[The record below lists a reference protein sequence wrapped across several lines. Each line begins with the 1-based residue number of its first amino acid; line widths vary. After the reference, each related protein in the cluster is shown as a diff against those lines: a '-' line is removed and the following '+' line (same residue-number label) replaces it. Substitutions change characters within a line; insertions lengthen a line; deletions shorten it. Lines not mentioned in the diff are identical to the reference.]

1 MPGFTAYHGSPFLF
15 DRFDLAHA
23 YSGEGAQTYGRGV
36 YITDAREGAEKYA
49 KGHFFHVD
57 GREVMFWSPLLNNCK
72 GTTGNAMLDMLLRR
86 HDGDLEAAASEA
98 ALMADAGGD
107 LYNSADQ
114 YREAADAAAAL
125 RGRLTRETRG
135 YVYSLT
141 VKAARGEFLDVNM
154 PPDQSDSR
162 VAALFSA
169 ELARL
174 KRWHFAYADTP
185 AKQYGAAIRSAQK
198 RGSPLEPALLAAGC
212 PGLAIYYPERD
223 ATDFVVFDAN
233 LVEITA
239 VAPCRPPMSAEEP
252 TSWLRPS

>member
-1 MPGFTAYHGSPFLF
+1 MSGFTAYHGSPFLF

-36 YITDAREGAEKYA
+36 YITDLREGAEKYA
-49 KGHFFHVD
+49 KGHFFRVD
-57 GREVMFWSPLLNNCK
+57 GRDVMFWSPLLNNCK
-72 GTTGNAMLDMLLRR
+72 GTTGNAMLDMMLRR

-98 ALMADAGGD
+98 ALLADAGGD

-114 YREAADAAAAL
+114 YREAANAAAAL

-141 VKAARGEFLDVNM
+141 VKAARDEFLDVSM

-162 VAALFSA
+162 VAALFST
-169 ELARL
+169 EFARL

-185 AKQYGAAIRSAQK
+185 AKQYGAAIRSARK
-198 RGSPLEPALLAAGC
+198 RGTPLEPALLAAGC
-212 PGLAIYYPERD
+212 PGFAIYYPERG
-223 ATDFVVFDAN
+223 ATDFVVFDPDSIQ
-233 LVEITA
+233 VVGVTA
-239 VAPCRPPMSAEEP
+239 THRSACP
-252 TSWLRPS
+252 ARSADGL